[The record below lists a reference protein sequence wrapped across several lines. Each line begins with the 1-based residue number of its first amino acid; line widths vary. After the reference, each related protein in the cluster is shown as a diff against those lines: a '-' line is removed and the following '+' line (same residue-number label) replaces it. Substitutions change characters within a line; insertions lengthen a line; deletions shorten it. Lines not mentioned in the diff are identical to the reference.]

1 MNQNRLTL
9 TEVKERDWPELFQE
23 LATTAD
29 GLTVAEAALR
39 LQRYGPN
46 EIKEK
51 SHNPII
57 TFLAFFWGPIPWM
70 IEVAAILAAVIHHWE
85 TFAIIIAM
93 LLVNAGVGFWQRQKA
108 DHAIALLKQ
117 QIALLAVVRRN
128 GQWVQTPAAELVPG
142 DLVRVRLGDIVP
154 ADLKL
159 FQGDYLLIDEAAL
172 TGESL
177 PVEKHPGDVA
187 YAGSVVRQGEMD
199 ALVVATG
206 TSTYFGQTATLVEEA
221 RTQSHFQKALI
232 KIGDYLII
240 VGLALVAVIFLVA
253 LFRHESLLL
262 TLQYALVLTVAAV
275 PATLPAVLSVTL
287 AVGAGALALKGAIT
301 RRMTAIDELAGM
313 DILCTDKTGTI
324 TQNLLSVREI
334 RPAGD
339 ASPQD
344 VLLYAALASR
354 AEDQDPMDAAILTK
368 AGEIN
373 GVPALLEK
381 WRVEKFMPF
390 DPVAKRTEA
399 AVAMGEGLL
408 LSVTKGAPQVI
419 ADLVQADD
427 AQAAEVN
434 RVIEEFA
441 DKGYRTLG
449 VAKAQPPGS
458 WEFVGLLALHDP
470 PREDSAA
477 TIKAARDLGVDIK
490 MVTGDHLA
498 IAREVAREVG
508 LGANIQ
514 PVSAFLGKPDREAR
528 RLVEGADGFAQV
540 FPEHK
545 YHIIELLQAQG
556 HIVGMTGD
564 GVNDA
569 PALKKADAGIAVDG
583 ATDAAK
589 SAAHIVLTRPGLSV
603 VVDAIQESRKIFK
616 RMKSY
621 AIYRI
626 GGIIRVLLFVT
637 LSIAI
642 FNFYPV
648 TAIMIVLQTLLND
661 VPILSIAYD
670 HVRPDPEPEKWDM
683 REILSIAT
691 FLGSMGVIFS
701 FSLFFIGLELLQLNR
716 GELQTLMF
724 LKLTVAGYLDIFMGR
739 TRRFFWSIAPGQLLV
754 WSGLL
759 TRALA
764 TAIAVFGW
772 FVTPIS
778 WQLALLTWGFAL
790 LELCI
795 TDPLKVLVYR
805 VLDHRGILFQ
815 RAPAT
820 IA

>member
-9 TEVKERDWPELFQE
+9 TEVQERDWPELFQE
-23 LATTAD
+23 LATTPD
-29 GLTVAEAALR
+29 GLSSAEAALR

-46 EIKEK
+46 ELKEK

-85 TFAIIIAM
+85 TFAIIMAM

-117 QIALLAVVRRN
+117 QMALLAVVRRN
-128 GQWVQTPAAELVPG
+128 GQWLQTPAKELVPG

-177 PVEKHPGDVA
+177 PVEKHVREPA
-187 YAGSVVRQGEMD
+187 YAGSVVRQGEMN

-206 TSTYFGQTATLVEEA
+206 PSTFFGQTATLVEKAKTE
-221 RTQSHFQKALI
+221 SHFQKALI

-287 AVGAGALALKGAIT
+287 AIGAGALALKGAIT
-301 RRMTAIDELAGM
+301 RKMTAIDELAGM

-324 TQNLLSVREI
+324 TQNLLSVRQI
-334 RPAGD
+334 HPIGD
-339 ASPQD
+339 TAPQD
-344 VLLYAALASR
+344 VLLYAALACR

-368 AGEIN
+368 AGEMD
-373 GVPALLEK
+373 GVPPLLK
-381 WRVEKFMPF
+381 KCRVEKFTPF

-399 AVAMGEGLL
+399 TIRMGEEPFF
-408 LSVTKGAPQVI
+408 SVTKGAPQVI
-419 ADLVQADD
+419 LELDQADP
-427 AQAAEVN
+427 ALAAEVN

-441 DKGYRTLG
+441 RKGYRSLG
-449 VAKAQPPGS
+449 VAKAGTPGK
-458 WEFVGLLALHDP
+458 WEFAGLLALYDP
-470 PREDSAA
+470 PREDSLA
-477 TIKAARDLGVDIK
+477 TIKAARELGVNIK

-498 IAREVAREVG
+498 IARETAREVG

-528 RLVEGADGFAQV
+528 SLVEEADGFAQV

-545 YHIIELLQAQG
+545 YQIIELLQEQR

-569 PALKKADAGIAVDG
+569 PALKKADAGIAVAG

-603 VVDAIQESRKIFK
+603 IVDAIQESRKIFK

-626 GGIIRVLLFVT
+626 GGIIRVLLFIT

-642 FNFYPV
+642 FDFYPV

-661 VPILSIAYD
+661 IPILSIAYD
-670 HVRPDPEPEKWDM
+670 QARPDSEPERWEM

-691 FLGSMGVIFS
+691 YLGSMGVIFS
-701 FSLFFIGLELLQLNR
+701 FSLFFIGMELLHLSR

-739 TRRFFWSIAPGQLLV
+739 TRRLFWAIKPGLLLV

-759 TRALA
+759 TRVLA

-772 FVTPIS
+772 FVTPLS
-778 WQLALLTWGFAL
+778 WQLAILVWCFAFMELL
-790 LELCI
+790 I
-795 TDPLKVLVYR
+795 TDPLKVMVYR
-805 VLDHRGILFQ
+805 VLDHRGFIFH

-820 IA
+820 TA

>member
-1 MNQNRLTL
+1 MPTL
-9 TEVKERDWPELFQE
+9 TEDQQTDWSKIFQE
-23 LATTAD
+23 LETTAD
-29 GLTVAEAALR
+29 GLSTASAAEH

-46 EIKEK
+46 EIREK
-51 SHNPII
+51 GRHPIL
-57 TFLAFFWGPIPWM
+57 TFLGFFWGPIPWM
-70 IEVAAILAAVIHHWE
+70 IEVAAILAAVIRHWE
-85 TFAIIIAM
+85 TFAIIITM

-117 QIALLAVVRRN
+117 QMALLALVRRN
-128 GQWVQTPAAELVPG
+128 GQWVQTPAAALVPG

-159 FQGDYLLIDEAAL
+159 FQGDYLLIDQSAL

-177 PVEKHPGDVA
+177 PVTKHLGEMA

-221 RTQSHFQKALI
+221 KTQSHFQKALI
-232 KIGDYLII
+232 KIGDYLIM
-240 VGLALVAVIFLVA
+240 VGLGLVAFIFLVA
-253 LFRHESLLL
+253 LFRHESFIL

-287 AVGAGALALKGAIT
+287 AVGAGALARKGAIT

-313 DILCTDKTGTI
+313 DVLCSDKTGTI
-324 TQNLLSVREI
+324 TQNLLTVREI
-334 RPAGD
+334 RPTGD

-354 AEDQDPMDAAILTK
+354 AEDKDPVDEAILKK
-368 AGEIN
+368 AGERR
-373 GVPALLEK
+373 GVPALLEQ
-381 WRVEKFMPF
+381 WRVEKFTPF

-399 AVAMGEGLL
+399 TAAMGEGLL

-419 ADLVQADD
+419 VDLVQADIGL
-427 AQAAEVN
+427 AAEIN

-441 DKGYRTLG
+441 LRGYRALA
-449 VAKAQPPGS
+449 VAKTQAPGR
-458 WEFVGLLALHDP
+458 WEFLGLLALYDP
-470 PREDSAA
+470 PRKDSAT
-477 TIKAARDLGVDIK
+477 TIRAVGELGVNLK

-498 IAREVAREVG
+498 IAREIAREVG

-514 PVSAFLGKPDREAR
+514 SVSAFVNKPDREAR
-528 RLVEGADGFAQV
+528 LLIEAADGFAQV

-545 YHIIELLQAQG
+545 YHIIELLQSQG

-569 PALKKADAGIAVDG
+569 PALKKANAGIAVAG

-603 VVDAIQESRKIFK
+603 IVDAIEESRKIFK

-626 GGIIRVLLFVT
+626 GGIIRVLLFIT

-642 FNFYPV
+642 FDFYPV

-661 VPILSIAYD
+661 VPILAIAYD
-670 HVRPDPEPEKWDM
+670 HVRPDQEPERWEM

-691 FLGSMGVIFS
+691 YLGLMGVIFS
-701 FSLFFIGLELLQLNR
+701 FSLFFVGLELLHLNH

-739 TRRFFWSIAPGQLLV
+739 TRRFFWSLRPGLLLI

-759 TRALA
+759 TRAFA

-778 WQLALLTWGFAL
+778 WQLALLVWGFAF

-815 RAPAT
+815 RKPAT
-820 IA
+820 RNQE